1 MNAFLEIKFKML
13 FSSSNVTTV
22 PSIQLWY
29 LATTARLGFGSA
41 INFEELC
48 LRILDQTLAKAS
60 RPQQGTSWLGIKSIC
75 YLFYRK

>member
-1 MNAFLEIKFKML
+1 MSRL
-13 FSSSNVTTV
+13 FHPSNFGIWRLRQGWG
-22 PSIQLWY
+22 SDLQL
-29 LATTARLGFGSA
+29 
-41 INFEELC
+41 IFEELC